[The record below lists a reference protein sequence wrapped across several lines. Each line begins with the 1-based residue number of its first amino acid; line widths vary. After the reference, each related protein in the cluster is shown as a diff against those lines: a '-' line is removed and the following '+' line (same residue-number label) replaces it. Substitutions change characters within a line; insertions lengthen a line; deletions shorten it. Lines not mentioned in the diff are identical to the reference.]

1 MERPAQLSARFVESV
16 SRPGRYGDGR
26 GGFGLSLLV
35 KPMANGR
42 LSKSWSQRIRINGR
56 VTNLG
61 LGSYPIVSLKMARRK
76 ALENRRAVEEGR
88 NPRAGGVPTFADAAE
103 KVIAIHAKTWKDSGR
118 STEIWRSSLAT
129 YAYPKIGD
137 KPVDEITTA
146 DVMSIVTPIWTT
158 KAETA
163 SRVRQRVSVIMRWA
177 IAQGHRTD
185 DPASGAIAAALP
197 RQDTRQNRQRSL
209 PHSEV
214 SAAVAAVR
222 ASQASPVTKLA
233 FEFLVLTACRSGELR
248 GAVWAEVD
256 IESATWTVPGARTK
270 TGDAH
275 RVALSGR
282 ALEILEAAR
291 SLADRSGLIFPSTTG
306 RQLSNN
312 TMRKLLMDLD
322 IPATPHGFRASFRS
336 WCADTGI
343 PREVAEAALGHVVA
357 GVEGAYQRSDLLDRR
372 RPVMDQ
378 WAAYVGTAAT

>member
-1 MERPAQLSARFVESV
+1 MKRPAQLSARFVDSV
-16 SRPGRYGDGR
+16 TCSGRYSDGR

-35 KPMANGR
+35 KPAANGR
-42 LSKSWSQRIRINGR
+42 LSKTWSQRIRINGR

-61 LGSYPIVSLKMARRK
+61 LGSYPIVSLAKARRK

-88 NPRAGGVPTFADAAE
+88 NPRAGEVPTFADAAE
-103 KVIAIHAKTWKDSGR
+103 KVIAIHAASWKTGGR
-118 STEIWRSSLAT
+118 SAEIWRSSLAT
-129 YAYPKIGD
+129 YAYPMIGD
-137 KPVDEITTA
+137 QPVDEITTA
-146 DVMSIVTPIWTT
+146 DIMSIVTPIWTER
-158 KAETA
+158 AETA
-163 SRVRQRVSVIMRWA
+163 KRVRQRISVIMRWA
-177 IAQGHRTD
+177 IAQGHRID
-185 DPASGAIAAALP
+185 DPASGAITAALP
-197 RQDTRQNRQRSL
+197 RQDTRQNRHRSL
-209 PHSEV
+209 PHGEV
-214 SAAVAAVR
+214 SATVAAVR
-222 ASQASPVTKLA
+222 ASQAWPVTKLA

-248 GAVWAEVD
+248 GAISSEVD

-270 TGDAH
+270 TSDEH

-322 IPATPHGFRASFRS
+322 IPAVPHGFRSSFRS
-336 WCADTGI
+336 WCADTGV

-378 WAAYVGTAAT
+378 WADYIETAAA

>member
-42 LSKSWSQRIRINGR
+42 LSKTWSQRIRINGR

-88 NPRAGGVPTFADAAE
+88 HPRVSGVPTFADAAE
-103 KVIAIHAKTWKDSGR
+103 KVILIHAASWKNSGR
-118 STEIWRSSLAT
+118 SAEIWRSSLDT
-129 YAYPKIGD
+129 YAYPKIGH

-146 DVMSIVTPIWTT
+146 DVMSIVAPIWTER
-158 KAETA
+158 AETA
-163 SRVRQRVSVIMRWA
+163 KRVRQRISVIMRWA

-197 RQDTRQNRQRSL
+197 RQDTRQNRQPSL

-214 SAAVAAVR
+214 AAAVAGVR

-248 GAVWAEVD
+248 GAIWDEVD
-256 IESATWTVPGARTK
+256 ADAATWTVPGARTK
-270 TGDAH
+270 TGGEL

-312 TMRKLLMDLD
+312 TMRKLLMDLG
-322 IPATPHGFRASFRS
+322 IPAVPHGFRASFRS
-336 WCADTGI
+336 WCADTGV

-378 WAAYVGTAAT
+378 WATYIGTAVA

>member
-1 MERPAQLSARFVESV
+1 MQRTQGLSARFVETV
-16 SRPGRYGDGR
+16 SRAGRYGDGR
-26 GGFGLSLLV
+26 GGYGLSLLV
-35 KPMANGR
+35 KATKNGR
-42 LSKSWSQRIRINGR
+42 VSKTWSQRIRINGQ

-61 LGSYPIVSLKMARRK
+61 LGPYPIVTLAEARRK
-76 ALENRRAVEEGR
+76 ALKNRQAVEQGR
-88 NPRAGGVPTFADAAE
+88 NPRGGGVPTFSAAAE
-103 KVIAIHAKTWKDSGR
+103 KVIAIHAASWKNSGR
-118 STEIWRSSLAT
+118 SAEIWRSSLDT
-129 YAYPKIGD
+129 YAYPRIGH

-146 DVMSIVTPIWTT
+146 DVMSIVTPIWTK

-163 SRVRQRVSVIMRWA
+163 KRVRQRISVIMRWS

-185 DPASGAIAAALP
+185 DPASGAITAALP
-197 RQDTRQNRQRSL
+197 RQDTRKNHQRSV
-209 PHSEV
+209 PHREV
-214 SAAVAAVR
+214 AAAVEAVR

-233 FEFLVLTACRSGELR
+233 FEYLVLTACRSGELR
-248 GAVWAEVD
+248 GAIWDEVD
-256 IESATWTVPGARTK
+256 TDAAAWTVPGARTK
-270 TGDAH
+270 TSDEH

-312 TMRKLLMDLD
+312 TMRKLLIDLG
-322 IPATPHGFRASFRS
+322 IPAVPHGFRASFRS

-343 PREVAEAALGHVVA
+343 PREVAEAALGHVVT

-378 WAAYVGTAAT
+378 WATYIGTAAT

>member
-16 SRPGRYGDGR
+16 PRPGRYGDGR

-42 LSKSWSQRIRINGR
+42 LSKTWSQRIRINGR
-56 VTNLG
+56 ITNLG
-61 LGSYPIVSLKMARRK
+61 LGSYPIVRLAEARRK
-76 ALENRRAVEEGR
+76 ALENRRAVEEGH
-88 NPRAGGVPTFADAAE
+88 NPLARGVPTFADAAE
-103 KVIAIHAKTWKDSGR
+103 KVIAIHAASWKNSGR
-118 STEIWRSSLAT
+118 SAEIWRSSLAT
-129 YAYPKIGD
+129 YAHPKIGD

-146 DVMSIVTPIWTT
+146 DVMSIVAPIWTERT
-158 KAETA
+158 ETA
-163 SRVRQRVSVIMRWA
+163 KRVRQRISVIMRWA

-197 RQDTRQNRQRSL
+197 RQDARPNRQRSL
-209 PHSEV
+209 SHSEV
-214 SAAVAAVR
+214 AAAVAAVR

-233 FEFLVLTACRSGELR
+233 FEFLVLTARRSGELR
-248 GAVWAEVD
+248 GTTWVEVD

-270 TGDAH
+270 TGDEH

-322 IPATPHGFRASFRS
+322 ISAVPHGFRASFRS
-336 WCADTGI
+336 WCADTGV

-372 RPVMDQ
+372 RPVMNQ
-378 WAAYVGTAAT
+378 WADYIRTAAT